1 MPWDCNYFVSILQK
15 TMDMKRTL
23 TLLAL
28 LFTTQ
33 VAFSQLIINEVLYD
47 PSNNALDGD
56 ANGDGVY
63 DQEDD
68 SFIEFVN
75 IGTRNF
81 DASGYQIWDDT
92 TGGMLRFVV
101 PPNTLVPP
109 NGALVVFGSGP
120 LVGSFGNA
128 LVFSADT
135 TPSHLNFNNS
145 GEVIVIKD
153 ANGKTVLTFDSD
165 ALSNN
170 PNESYTRF
178 PDITGNFLQHGDTTA
193 VLFSP
198 GTMTDGTPFDTN
210 LVVDAIT
217 VQGAGGVN
225 SITVDGA
232 TLQMEAMITPTN
244 AADTTVNWS
253 LNPASGVASINSSGL
268 LTPTGNGSVWVIAT
282 ANDGAGATDSVEIT
296 ISNQTIGL
304 SDQLTRAF
312 TVYPNPTTGRITL
325 ESDLQVEQLSIFQT
339 SGRLVMTQTRDLDAV
354 DLSALPA
361 GVYILQITSEGGT
374 VVKRIAKQ

>member
-1 MPWDCNYFVSILQK
+1 
-15 TMDMKRTL
+15 MKKLITL
-23 TLLAL
+23 FTLLLA
-28 LFTTQ
+28 
-33 VAFSQLIINEVLYD
+33 AHFSFGQLIINEVLYD

-75 IGTRNF
+75 TGTRNF

-92 TGGMLRFVV
+92 TKGVLRFVI

-109 NGALVVFGSGP
+109 NGALVVFGSSP

-153 ANGKTVLTFDSD
+153 ASGKTVLTFDSD

-178 PDITGNFLQHGDTTA
+178 PDITGNFLQHGDTTS

-198 GTMTDGTPFDTN
+198 GTRTDGTPFNTN

-217 VQGAGGVN
+217 VQGAGGAT
-225 SITVDGA
+225 SISVDGA
-232 TLQMEAMITPTN
+232 TLQMEAVVTPSN

-253 LNPASGVASINSSGL
+253 LNPATGVGSISASGL
-268 LTPTGNGSVWVIAT
+268 LSPTGNGNVWVIAT
-282 ANDGAGATDSVEIT
+282 ANDGAGARDSVQIA

-304 SDQLTRAF
+304 SEELGRAF
-312 TVYPNPTTGRITL
+312 GVYPNPTSGLIQIETSLRIDEMHL
-325 ESDLQVEQLSIFQT
+325 YNS
-339 SGRLVMTQTRDLDAV
+339 SGVLVMDEFINTQEINLTG
-354 DLSALPA
+354 LPEGIYLLKIVSEA
-361 GVYILQITSEGGT
+361 GSIS
-374 VVKRIAKQ
+374 KRIIKQ